1 MGLEHDHLLV
11 LGICAGPAFP
21 LPGLRQTVIQANWTH
36 PFNLSAL
43 LALLPALY
51 VLLHSTRLPNLANG
65 VFRYYPSREAC
76 HLSLDIHLYF
86 NRDSG
91 RPNSF

>member
-1 MGLEHDHLLV
+1 MITFLFWEYVRVLPFPCLGLDK
-11 LGICAGPAFP
+11 
-21 LPGLRQTVIQANWTH
+21 TVIQANWTH

-43 LALLPALY
+43 LALLPAFY
-51 VLLHSTRLPNLANG
+51 VLLHSSSLPNLANG
-65 VFRYYPSREAC
+65 VLRYYASREAC
-76 HLSLDIHLYF
+76 HLSLDIYLYF